1 MLTAILVAAG
11 TGQRF
16 GASTPKQYLQLRNKP
31 LVSYSLE
38 VLSKHPSVQQ
48 VLLVV
53 QPSHQAHWQ
62 PLIEVFPSV
71 RVVNGGATR
80 QQSVV
85 NALDMVTTECV
96 LIHDAARPLLT
107 AAMVDACVLALAH
120 HDAVILAQPVADT
133 LKKVTDTAITHTVNR
148 DGLWAALTPQVFK
161 TKVLQHAYGVYNG
174 LATDD
179 ASIIEAHGGT
189 VHVIPCS
196 SPNIKVTY
204 PEDIA
209 MVERLLPTLIPHAG
223 TGFDVH
229 AFGHGDHVTLCGV
242 RIPFTHGL
250 AAHSDGDVALHA
262 LTDALLGGLGM
273 GDIGEHFPPS
283 EARWH
288 GADSVQFVRYA
299 LDALHARGGVLYNA
313 DITLICEQPKLTPHK
328 PDMRLRLQ
336 EILGIEAVN
345 VKATTTEKLGF
356 TGRGEGIAA
365 QAAVMLGL
373 PQ

>member
-161 TKVLQHAYGVYNG
+161 TKVLRHAYGVYNG

-179 ASIIEAHGGT
+179 ASIIEAHGST
-189 VHVIPCS
+189 VHVIPCP

-209 MVERLLPTLIPHAG
+209 MVERLLPTLIPHTG

-283 EARWH
+283 EARWR
-288 GADSVQFVRYA
+288 GADSAQFVRYA
-299 LDALHARGGVLYNA
+299 LDALHARGGVLYNV